1 MLWFVIISINLMLP
15 YCNLPMTAVV
25 SFLLHHFLSFFFNFH
40 LYNLS
45 AVVQKL
51 LGGCICRAL
60 VSEKDVEK
68 S

>member
-1 MLWFVIISINLMLP
+1 MTSFSII
-15 YCNLPMTAVV
+15 
-25 SFLLHHFLSFFFNFH
+25 FLNFH

>member
-1 MLWFVIISINLMLP
+1 MLR